1 MNKLCFLQHR
11 ARLKIASRVEKEGET
26 NRRRWWKNCGHKYGM
41 TVCVVKD
48 VELRL
53 VMNCLLYIKIKF
65 PFSLWVSSNFDQDIL
80 FLKKKNVLSV
90 ACFGIGAMDAQDLYR
105 MRYIWRWTS
114 KGPNKH
120 GLEKY
125 PKGYKVPRDDKQ
137 VRQFKWSWKHEHKH

>member
-80 FLKKKNVLSV
+80 FLKKKKECAKCSMLWNRSNGYTRSLQNEVHLK
-90 ACFGIGAMDAQDLYR
+90 MDFQRAQQAWLR
-105 MRYIWRWTS
+105 KISQR
-114 KGPNKH
+114 
-120 GLEKY
+120 L
-125 PKGYKVPRDDKQ
+125 
-137 VRQFKWSWKHEHKH
+137 